1 MPRLWADVRAPGG
14 VGGLLFSDLPKAYAS
29 PAAGG
34 QAQGRRVV
42 PAMRGRVDRRPS
54 GRRLQGQRFHDHLL
68 RQVPRLLRGAVA
80 GRWLMAENGKAE
92 PVDAV
97 EWLRRQEPGTMLH
110 MRIRLARERETALAL
125 REEPEWIDA
134 LFGDVRVEARAGAMR
149 IGQVLVGVLMVRW
162 HHPTRPCLAETWLN
176 AHEGRQWGGRRV
188 FEDLARQETVPVL
201 YVDGGG
207 VRRAARMGN
216 PLREGM
222 RALLARCRELPPWSM
237 AQFDAAREAV
247 CERTGDDME
256 RLWRLLGEEEGAAM
270 DRALADGRGA
280 ADPEDLTARLSG
292 ICPACGTPAETR
304 VSPLDVDLRS
314 GIPVEAACPRCGAPV
329 RFTRMEAVAPD
340 GTVTNS
346 TRIGVSDAPPRV
358 VFAERAGGLLAVA
371 HLPEEAPSRMLTVE
385 DILRNVL
392 RRTGGG
398 LFAPDLS
405 GSAAPGEMARRMLAA
420 LRSDRA
426 TACDPERPDVASP
439 GSGVG
444 MTADAW
450 EWALAGFAGMIPRWS
465 SESLARLGV
474 LDAWE
479 LRHGR
484 EEAEPQPRRFAD
496 DPRRWAE
503 AWGDAV
509 PRSMDAAARSL
520 AEHLRADRL
529 GLRVLRRAARM
540 AAGLYFDGKSE
551 SDREAGYVLAALVGT
566 VCLLLLPEGSR
577 GVVGLPTS
585 DREVVPVACEGAH
598 GAWAYQRDLV
608 LAAPWVPARWGAA
621 LEAAGHTCLPAGVGG
636 ESAAVLPLD
645 PEEFARRAQAQG
657 AYPLEHPVDI
667 HAGEVTV
674 RLVPGTEPNS
684 CVCQVRERDTVHLA
698 VWDGRRWLLGDEWSR
713 RAAAAALYDY
723 RVPEVRDRAMRRV
736 SAGGRGV
743 SGMPARTAGAPKAP
757 LAIPRWRYAAAP
769 RADGGSRGG
778 THASPRAH
786 QVGAFV
792 RRLPTGWRASEAARR
807 DAAAFGLQVPEGAT
821 FVRPHWRG
829 LHGLPP
835 EEAAREFYSR
845 GALRRLLGR

>member
-1 MPRLWADVRAPGG
+1 
-14 VGGLLFSDLPKAYAS
+14 
-29 PAAGG
+29 
-34 QAQGRRVV
+34 
-42 PAMRGRVDRRPS
+42 
-54 GRRLQGQRFHDHLL
+54 
-68 RQVPRLLRGAVA
+68 
-80 GRWLMAENGKAE
+80 MAENGKAG

-97 EWLRRQEPGTMLH
+97 EWLCRQEPGTMLH
-110 MRIRLARERETALAL
+110 MRIRLDHEQETALVL

-134 LFGDVRVEARAGAMR
+134 LSEDVRVEARAGAMR
-149 IGQVLVGVLMVRW
+149 IDQVLAGVLMVRW
-162 HHPTRPCLAETWLN
+162 HHPARPCLAETWLN
-176 AHEGRQWGGRRV
+176 VHEGRQWGGRRV

-201 YVDGGG
+201 YVDDGG
-207 VRRAARMGN
+207 VRRAARIGN
-216 PLREGM
+216 PLRDGM
-222 RALLARCRELPPWSM
+222 RTLLARCRELPPWSM

-270 DRALADGRGA
+270 DRAPADGRGA
-280 ADPEDLTARLSG
+280 ADPEDLTDRLSG

-426 TACDPERPDVASP
+426 TACDPQHPGIPSP

-450 EWALAGFAGMIPRWS
+450 EWALAGSAGMIPRWS

-529 GLRVLRRAARM
+529 GLRVLRRAART
-540 AAGLYFDGKSE
+540 AGGLHFDEKTE
-551 SDREAGYVLAALVGT
+551 SDREAGYILAALAGVI
-566 VCLLLLPEGSR
+566 CLLLLPEGSR
-577 GVVGLPTS
+577 GAVGLPSS
-585 DREVVPVACEGAH
+585 DRAVEAVPCDGIH

-608 LAAPWVPARWGAA
+608 LAAPWVPARWRAA

-636 ESAAVLPLD
+636 ESEAVLPLD
-645 PEEFARRAQAQG
+645 PEEFARRSQAQG

-684 CVCQVRERDTVHLA
+684 CVCQVRERDTVRLA
-698 VWDGRRWLLGDEWSR
+698 VWDGRRWLLGDVWSR
-713 RAAAAALYDY
+713 RVAAAALHDY

-736 SAGGRGV
+736 SAGGRAGGEP
-743 SGMPARTAGAPKAP
+743 SGKVGTAGADVP
-757 LAIPRWRYAAAP
+757 LAIPRWRYAAAS

-792 RRLPTGWRASEAARR
+792 RRLPVGWRASEAASR
-807 DAAAFGLQVPEGAT
+807 DAAAFGLQVPDGAT

-829 LHGLPP
+829 LHGLAP